1 MHSSVRRLVIVVAV
15 LAAVIGMATP
25 AQART
30 RLTARRPI
38 AHSQY
43 RTVAGTLSAASTTLT
58 GADCGGLSL
67 AKSTG
72 GTWTCTWDDEFNGT
86 TLDATKWAVQTTAAS
101 GFATKPACFV
111 NSPNNVS
118 VANGVLSLTARKEAK
133 AFACKSPTGSFT
145 TQYTSGEV
153 MSYGKFAQAYG
164 RFEVRAKFPAATV
177 AGLQSALWL
186 FPSDYAKYGA
196 WPASGEIDIAEEYS
210 RYADRA
216 IPFVHYISPTL
227 DTNVTNNY
235 CTIASVNA
243 FHSYT
248 VEWTASTITVSYD
261 GKTCI
266 TDYAPTLAPGPFSQ
280 PFVVALTQ
288 ALGVG
293 GNAFTSST
301 PLPATTQVD
310 YVRVW
315 S

>member
-1 MHSSVRRLVIVVAV
+1 MHSSVRRLVIVCAV

-25 AQART
+25 AQAST
-30 RLTARRPI
+30 RPALRKAT
-38 AHSQY
+38 AHSRY
-43 RTVAGTLSAASTTLT
+43 RAATATLAPASTTT
-58 GADCGGLSL
+58 ASNCGGTAI
-67 AKSTG
+67 AKSG
-72 GTWTCTWDDEFNGT
+72 GGSWSCTWDDEFDGSA
-86 TLDATKWAVQTTAAS
+86 LDTSKWAVQTTAAS

-118 VANGVLSLTARKEAK
+118 VANGVLSLTVRKEAK
-133 AFACKSPTGSFT
+133 PFVCASPTGNFT

-164 RFEVRAKFPAATV
+164 RFEVRAKFPATTV
-177 AGLQSALWL
+177 AGLQSSLWL
-186 FPSDYAKYGA
+186 FPYNYAKYGA

-216 IPFVHYISPTL
+216 IPFVHYSTTTDP
-227 DTNVTNNY
+227 NVTNNY
-235 CTIASVNA
+235 CMINNVNA

-248 VEWTASTITVSYD
+248 VEWTTSTITISYD

-293 GNAFTSST
+293 GNAFTTST